1 MIAPTLCVGGVP
13 PLGPSTGACA
23 HARCSD
29 ARRQLALVASRT
41 GVFDGMAVRRMRS
54 PQRPG
59 FSTFVE
65 VARLLNSS
73 LEIHTVLR
81 RLLEGLDRL
90 LGPSTWSLLLT
101 EEPSGELVFVLARS
115 DVDQVLVGRRLK
127 PGEGVAGWVAIHG
140 QTLLLPDV
148 AADPRF
154 SRRMDEETNFA
165 TRSIVAVPL
174 RASDRVIGVIEIVN
188 ALGEREFTPED
199 VEILEVF
206 ANFAAVAI
214 SNARVHGALVEA
226 NRNDPLTGLRNS
238 TYFLTAVEEAVRR
251 GEPFAL
257 VFFDMDHFKPLV
269 DGYGHVC
276 GSAALAEVGRL
287 MRGMLQDGEV
297 ACRFGG
303 DEFTLLLPGA
313 DAGRA
318 ARRAKELSAL
328 IQTHTFLAAEGIC
341 ARLEASFG
349 WAAYPEDGA
358 AAIDLLHLADARMY
372 AAKRQRDRSR

>member
-1 MIAPTLCVGGVP
+1 MGFPE
-13 PLGPSTGACA
+13 
-23 HARCSD
+23 
-29 ARRQLALVASRT
+29 
-41 GVFDGMAVRRMRS
+41 
-54 PQRPG
+54 RPG
-59 FSTFVE
+59 FSSFVE

-90 LGPSTWSLLLT
+90 LGPSTWSLLLR

-115 DVDQVLVGRRLK
+115 EVDQVLIGRRLK
-127 PGEGVAGWVAIHG
+127 PGEGVAGWVAAHG

-154 SRRMDEETNFA
+154 SRRMDEETHFA

-174 RASDRVIGVIEIVN
+174 RVGDRVIGVIEIVN
-188 ALGEREFTPED
+188 SLGEREFTPQD

-206 ANFAAVAI
+206 ADFAAVAI
-214 SNARVHGALVEA
+214 TNARAHGELVEA

-238 TYFLTAVEEAVRR
+238 TYFLAAVEEAVRR
-251 GEPFAL
+251 GGAFAL
-257 VFFDMDHFKPLV
+257 IFFDMDHFKPLV
-269 DGYGHVC
+269 DEHGHVC
-276 GSAALAEVGRL
+276 GSAALVEVGRL
-287 MRGMLQDGEV
+287 MLGMLQEGEV
-297 ACRFGG
+297 ACHFGG

-318 ARRAKELSAL
+318 ARRAQELSVL
-328 IQTHTFLAAEGIC
+328 IETHTFLAAEGIG
-341 ARLEASFG
+341 AHLEASFG

-358 AAIDLLHLADARMY
+358 AASDLLHLADARMY
-372 AAKRQRDRSR
+372 AAKRRRERSR